1 MRRICEHSRRWH
13 QQFFPSALHLGHRP
27 CFPRLWLPAQAHH
40 RQYAKKPNGAIVQRP
55 YARRPK
61 GDTVQPQSPPEPND
75 DVLRGP
81 HAQKA
86 DDEVVQHPL
95 ANQQNNKQNNDVVV
109 HEFEQIGTN
118 KKSRVAV
125 NPKEELEVTGEY
137 LRSQLESLEKELAVL
152 REGPFG
158 PNSEFMQSLPPKER
172 KMALKALG
180 KDWTGGLHD
189 PDDFNPEELDRLI
202 EAQDSEADN
211 FGGDP
216 PPQVTLQYT
225 DEHQAYVRNFNSFL
239 EEAVNTPV
247 VNANTKISLW
257 RSYRRCCYNIQNFPS
272 TVPPQVWDVLWRT
285 QTDLSHR
292 HGIKKVLRLAKDMLS
307 QSATPLSPQQ
317 ILVYL
322 ECLRLEKYLE
332 TAIQCWNENRSSLGR
347 NAQVAKQF
355 WALGVQ
361 LYSDND
367 QPGEAESIALQ
378 CLEGSLADT
387 GILVPVIDSWA
398 RNGTANCLEKAW
410 ASYLHVS
417 KQSGTEVNLED
428 YEKISATLLKHGHS
442 NMALAVFKDTALRRI
457 NRSEY
462 DSFHTFQ
469 RLASKIGEIQSSAI
483 NAHEVSR
490 VSLNALTVLPRFLQN
505 KFFFAFWIK
514 GLLGHGQVDEAAKVV
529 ELMYERGVKP
539 DAKHLNGIVGAWLRD
554 GSDEARNRA
563 EQMAWSMINA
573 RIDFVRN
580 RAMNVKNRDVVS
592 CANRPIPPATIET
605 FSILLL
611 HYTRRCQ
618 FDLAENVTKMMTE
631 EALIAP
637 NVYIWNHWLYAA
649 LRAKNLEK
657 VWALYL
663 NMQRHVQ
670 PDLETF
676 ACLWDSAKL
685 QWDRSRSA
693 QYEDF
698 PTARRLFKGMAT
710 WMPQLP
716 EAQLIR
722 TKQEFSR
729 DLHNQIIRVFCL
741 SQDLPG
747 TLCALHGLVQLFKE
761 YPDSDTTRII
771 VIQLAHLLPPDSL
784 SVGVR
789 RKSSTMKTA
798 LSAVNNILQIVTEQ
812 RAITLKAKG
821 LDPDR
826 LDETTQKQFQL
837 DFLSDLL
844 VVFLKRLTKEK
855 TPSLV
860 NRMQHVAAHMG
871 VNIDAVNFR
880 VEE

>member
-1 MRRICEHSRRWH
+1 M
-13 QQFFPSALHLGHRP
+13 Q
-27 CFPRLWLPAQAHH
+27 
-40 RQYAKKPNGAIVQRP
+40 RQHPTE
-55 YARRPK
+55 PK
-61 GDTVQPQSPPEPND
+61 D
-75 DVLRGP
+75 DVLWRAYAP
-81 HAQKA
+81 KA
-86 DDEVVQHPL
+86 NDEVVQHPP
-95 ANQQNNKQNNDVVV
+95 ADQQKNKQNNDVVV

-137 LRSQLESLEKELAVL
+137 LRSQLERLEKELAVL

-158 PNSEFMQSLPPKER
+158 PNSDFMQSLPPKER
-172 KMALKALG
+172 EMALKALG
-180 KDWTGGLHD
+180 KDRTGGLYD
-189 PDDFNPEELDRLI
+189 PDDFDPAEFDRLI
-202 EAQDSEADN
+202 EAQDSEADK

-225 DEHQAYVRNFNSFL
+225 AEHKAHVRNFNSVL

-247 VNANTKISLW
+247 VNATTKILLW
-257 RSYRRCCYNIQNFPS
+257 RSYRRCCYSIQNFPS
-272 TVPPQVWDVLWRT
+272 MVPTQVWDLLWQT
-285 QTDLSHR
+285 QADLSHR
-292 HGIKKVLRLAKDMLS
+292 HGVKKVLRLAKDMLS
-307 QSATPLSPQQ
+307 QSSTPLSPQQ
-317 ILVYL
+317 TLTYL

-332 TAIQCWNENRSSLGR
+332 TAIQCWNENRSSLGG

-361 LYSDND
+361 LYSDSD
-367 QPGEAESIALQ
+367 QPGEAETIALQ

-387 GILVPVIDSWA
+387 AILVPVIDSWA

-410 ASYLHVS
+410 ASYLYFS
-417 KQSGTEVNLED
+417 KKAGTEVNLED

-442 NMALAVFKDTALRRI
+442 NMALAVFKDTVVRRI
-457 NRSEY
+457 NRGEY

-469 RLASKIGEIQSSAI
+469 RLASKTGEIQSSAI
-483 NAHEVSR
+483 NADEVSR
-490 VSLNALTVLPRFLQN
+490 VSLNALTVLPRFLKN
-505 KFFFAFWIK
+505 KFFFASWIK
-514 GLLGHGQVDEAAKVV
+514 ELLGHGQVDAAAQVV

-554 GSDEARNRA
+554 GSDEARNQA
-563 EQMAWSMINA
+563 EQMAWSMVNA

-580 RAMNVKNRDVVS
+580 RAMNVNNRDVVS
-592 CANRPIPPATIET
+592 YANRPIPPATVET

-618 FDLAENVTKMMTE
+618 IDLAENVTKMMSE

-637 NVYIWNHWLYAA
+637 NVFIWNHWLYAA

-657 VWALYL
+657 VWSLYL
-663 NMQRHVQ
+663 HMQRHVQ

-698 PTARRLFKGMAT
+698 PTARRLFKRMPT
-710 WMPQLP
+710 WMSQLP

-741 SQDLPG
+741 SHDLPG
-747 TLCALHGLVQLFKE
+747 TLCALYGLVQLFNE
-761 YPDSDTTRII
+761 YPDSDTKRII
-771 VIQLAHLLPPDSL
+771 VIQLARLLPADSQ
-784 SVGVR
+784 SRGVR
-789 RKSSTMKTA
+789 RKTSSMLTA
-798 LSAVNNILQIVTEQ
+798 LSAVNNILQIVTDQ
-812 RAITLKAKG
+812 RVIALTDKG
-821 LDPDR
+821 LHPEK

-837 DFLSDLL
+837 DVLSDLL

-855 TPSLV
+855 TSALV
-860 NRMQHVAAHMG
+860 NRMKLVAAHMG
-871 VNIDAVNFR
+871 VNVDAVNFR

>member
-1 MRRICEHSRRWH
+1 MQRQYPTEPNDNVVW
-13 QQFFPSALHLGHRP
+13 RP
-27 CFPRLWLPAQAHH
+27 
-40 RQYAKKPNGAIVQRP
+40 YAKKAN
-55 YARRPK
+55 
-61 GDTVQPQSPPEPND
+61 
-75 DVLRGP
+75 
-81 HAQKA
+81 
-86 DDEVVQHPL
+86 DEVVQHPL
-95 ANQQNNKQNNDVVV
+95 TNQQNNKQNNDFVV
-109 HEFEQIGTN
+109 HEFEQIGTK

-137 LRSQLESLEKELAVL
+137 LKSKLESLEKELAVL

-180 KDWTGGLHD
+180 KDRTGGLHD
-189 PDDFNPEELDRLI
+189 PDDFDTAELDRLI
-202 EAQDSEADN
+202 EAQGSEADN

-216 PPQVTLQYT
+216 PPRITLQYT
-225 DEHQAYVRNFNSFL
+225 NEHQAYVRNFNSVL
-239 EEAVNTPV
+239 KEAVNTPV
-247 VNANTKISLW
+247 VKSTTKILLW
-257 RSYRRCCYNIQNFPS
+257 RSYRRCCYYVQNFPS
-272 TVPPQVWDVLWRT
+272 MVPTQVWDVLWQT

-307 QSATPLSPQQ
+307 QSSTPLSPQQ
-317 ILVYL
+317 TLVYL

-367 QPGEAESIALQ
+367 QPGEAETIALQ
-378 CLEGSLADT
+378 CLEGDSLADA

-410 ASYLHVS
+410 ASYLRFS
-417 KQSGTEVNLED
+417 KKSGTEVNLED
-428 YEKISATLLKHGHS
+428 YEKISTTLLKHGHP
-442 NMALAVFKDTALRRI
+442 NMALAVFKDTAVRRV
-457 NRSEY
+457 NRGEY

-469 RLASKIGEIQSSAI
+469 RLVSKIGEVQSSAI
-483 NAHEVSR
+483 NEHEVSR

-505 KFFFAFWIK
+505 KFFFASWIK
-514 GLLGHGQVDEAAKVV
+514 ELLGHGQVDAAAKVV
-529 ELMYERGVKP
+529 ELMYERGIKP

-554 GSDEARNRA
+554 GSDEARNQA
-563 EQMAWSMINA
+563 EQMAWSMVNA

-580 RAMNVKNRDVVS
+580 RAMNVNSRDVVS
-592 CANRPIPPATIET
+592 YANRPIPPATIET

-618 FDLAENVTKMMTE
+618 VDLAENVTKMMTE

-637 NVYIWNHWLYAA
+637 NVFIWNHRLYAA

-657 VWALYL
+657 VWSLYL
-663 NMQRHVQ
+663 SMQRQVQ

-685 QWDRSRSA
+685 QWDPSRSA
-693 QYEDF
+693 QYQDF
-698 PTARRLFKGMAT
+698 PTARRLFERMPT
-710 WMPQLP
+710 WMSQLP

-729 DLHNQIIRVFCL
+729 DLHNLIIRVFCL

-747 TLCALHGLVQLFKE
+747 TLCALYGLMQLFKE

-771 VIQLAHLLPPDSL
+771 VIQLARLLPRDPDSPAR
-784 SVGVR
+784 GFR
-789 RKSSTMKTA
+789 RKTSTMRTA
-798 LSAVNNILQIVTEQ
+798 LSAVNNILQIVTDQ
-812 RAITLKAKG
+812 RIIALTDAG
-821 LDPDR
+821 LDPEN
-826 LDETTQKQFQL
+826 LDETAQNQFQL
-837 DFLSDLL
+837 DVLSDLL

-855 TPSLV
+855 TSGLV
-860 NRMQHVAAHMG
+860 NRMKHVAAHMG